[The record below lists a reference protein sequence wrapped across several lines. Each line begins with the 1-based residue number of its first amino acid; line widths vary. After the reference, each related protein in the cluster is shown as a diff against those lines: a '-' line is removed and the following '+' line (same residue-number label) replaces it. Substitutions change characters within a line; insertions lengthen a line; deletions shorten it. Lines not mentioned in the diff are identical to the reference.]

1 MTFKFYTSLWL
12 IKSSIF
18 NAKPQVIKVVA
29 HFKKYSYKKLLRMS
43 KKRLEGV
50 MLRCLNVNYS
60 LYFLLDMIKLNFFS
74 YRLPLTTSG
83 SLSMSLFFFSL
94 EMIYKKKISSCVKG
108 KYTSWKRDTYQGILE
123 KKLFMKEIS

>member
-29 HFKKYSYKKLLRMS
+29 HFKKYSYKKLLGMS

-50 MLRCLNVNYS
+50 MLRCL
-60 LYFLLDMIKLNFFS
+60 K
-74 YRLPLTTSG
+74 
-83 SLSMSLFFFSL
+83 
-94 EMIYKKKISSCVKG
+94 C
-108 KYTSWKRDTYQGILE
+108 
-123 KKLFMKEIS
+123 KLFAILSPRHDKT